1 MVENSIKFS
10 EPGSIVHVVGKKNS
24 KDYQI
29 TVKDKGKGINIKSF
43 EEVDLFKKIDEDYM
57 NREGLGI
64 GLALAKRIVEI
75 SRGKIKIDSKV
86 DSYTKIEINLPLA
99 E

>member
-1 MVENSIKFS
+1 
-10 EPGSIVHVVGKKNS
+10 
-24 KDYQI
+24 
-29 TVKDKGKGINIKSF
+29 
-43 EEVDLFKKIDEDYM
+43 
-57 NREGLGI
+57 
-64 GLALAKRIVEI
+64 LALAKRIVEI